1 MAGMTISQKILAK
14 KSNRDFLKA
23 GEIVLADVD
32 LAFANDITAP
42 IAIDFVKRLGVDVF
56 DKNKVALI
64 PDHFT
69 PNKDINSANQCKIM
83 RDFVREK
90 DLPLYW
96 ETGEVG
102 IEHALLPEQGYI
114 KPGMLVVGADSHTCT
129 HGALGAFATGMGS
142 TDVGFAFATG
152 KSWFRVPESI
162 KFIYKGKRNKWV
174 YGKDL
179 ILYTI
184 GKIGVAGALYKSME
198 FTGDAIKE
206 LSMEDRL
213 TMCNMAVEAGAKNG
227 IIEPDDI
234 TIEYLKERDIDR
246 SEYEI
251 LKSDDDAEYSDI
263 IEIDVSNIEPQ
274 VAFPHLPSNTK
285 GISEIKEDI
294 KIDQAFIG
302 SCTNG
307 RISDLREAAKVL
319 KGNKVAKYV
328 RLIIIPATV
337 EVYKQALKEGLFDI
351 FLEAGAV
358 ISTPTCGPCLGGYMG
373 ILADGEVCISTSNRN
388 FVGRMGSKKAYVYL
402 SSPAVAAASA
412 VAGKIIHPDEVIK

>member
-1 MAGMTISQKILAK
+1 MGMTISQKILAK
-14 KSNRDFLKA
+14 KADKDEVKP
-23 GEIVLADVD
+23 GEIIMADVD

-42 IAIDFVKRLGVDVF
+42 IAIDFVKKLGVDVF
-56 DKNKVALI
+56 DKGKVALV

-83 RDFVREK
+83 RDFVRER
-90 DLPLYW
+90 DLPNYW

-102 IEHALLPEQGYI
+102 IEHALLPEQGYV
-114 KPGMLVVGADSHTCT
+114 KPGMLIVGADSHTCT
-129 HGALGAFATGMGS
+129 HGALGTFATGMGS
-142 TDVGFAFATG
+142 TDLGFAFATG

-162 KFIYKGKRNKWV
+162 KFVYKGKRGKWV
-174 YGKDL
+174 VGKDL

-198 FTGDAIKE
+198 FTGDAIRE
-206 LSMEDRL
+206 LPMEDRL

-227 IIEPDDI
+227 IVEPDGI
-234 TIEYLKERDIDR
+234 TVEYLKERGIENDQ
-246 SEYEI
+246 YEI
-251 LKSDDDAEYSDI
+251 LKSDDDAEYSNM
-263 IEIDVSNIEPQ
+263 IEINVSDIEPQ
-274 VAFPHLPSNTK
+274 VAFPHLPSNAK
-285 GISEIKEDI
+285 GISEIKDDI
-294 KIDQAFIG
+294 KINQAFIG

-319 KGNKVAKYV
+319 KGKKVAKYV

-337 EVYKQALKEGLFDI
+337 QVYKQALKEGLFDI
-351 FLEAGAV
+351 FLDAGAV

-388 FVGRMGSKKAYVYL
+388 FVGRMGSKKAFVYL
-402 SSPAVAAASA
+402 SSPAVVAASA
-412 VAGKIIHPDEVIK
+412 IAGKIIHPDEVLK